1 MTLFLKPILRRFACT
16 SFAAILTLSS
26 AAWAQTL
33 LNKPITSPTSGK
45 SPTNTTLSKSA
56 SAKGAV
62 YAVTIG
68 EDSDDPCYMQIKYR
82 DVATNGTQS
91 SLTFSEC
98 DGHKVGGQ
106 MTASL
111 PSGAF
116 VTGARIC
123 LNSGGDKL
131 KGIQL
136 IGGYSDC
143 VLGAT
148 SVSGVPSSCSGVV
161 KISGHDYQLC
171 NDDSPPFITVS
182 CSTPIT
188 SFVERTNCQGS
199 KHDQPD
205 SDWED
210 VVSCQDGMVATGMKL
225 RSIIG
230 SGKRKMIDGVAL
242 VCDTLVK

>member
-1 MTLFLKPILRRFACT
+1 MNSLLKKLSIASVALI
-16 SFAAILTLSS
+16 AAQLCAGVS
-26 AAWAQTL
+26 AQTL

-45 SPTNTTLSKSA
+45 SPTNKTLSKAA

-68 EDSDDPCYMQIKYR
+68 EDSDDPCFMEIKYR
-82 DVATNGTQS
+82 DIATSGTQS

-136 IGGYSDC
+136 IGGYGDC
-143 VLGAT
+143 VLGAE
-148 SVSGVPSSCSGVV
+148 SVSGVPSSCSSVV
-161 KISGHDYQLC
+161 KISGHDYQVC
-171 NDDSPPFITVS
+171 NDDSPSFITIS

-205 SDWED
+205 DDWEKI
-210 VVSCQDGMVATGMKL
+210 VSCQEGMVATGMKL
-225 RSIIG
+225 RTING

-242 VCDTLVK
+242 VCDTLIK

>member
-1 MTLFLKPILRRFACT
+1 MKSLLKQSSIATAAL
-16 SFAAILTLSS
+16 FAAQLCAGAS
-26 AAWAQTL
+26 AQTL
-33 LNKPITSPTSGK
+33 LNKPINSSISGK
-45 SPTNTTLSKSA
+45 SPTNKTLSKAA
-56 SAKGAV
+56 SARGAI

-68 EDSDDPCYMQIKYR
+68 EDSDDPCYMEIKYR

-91 SLTFSEC
+91 SVTFSEC

-106 MTASL
+106 KTATL

-136 IGGYSDC
+136 IGGYGDC

-148 SVSGVPSSCSGVV
+148 SVSVVPSSCSGVV
-161 KISGHDYQLC
+161 KISGHDYQVC
-171 NDDSPPFITVS
+171 NDDSPPYITLS
-182 CSTPIT
+182 CSNPIT

-205 SDWED
+205 GDWEN

-225 RSIIG
+225 RSING